1 MKPSRPLFLIALVVV
16 IGVIT
21 WAVLRSAYV
30 SLPPLPWTAVPTL
43 LLLALGEG
51 FSGLNVLL
59 RIRRAPGRRRGP
71 DAGRKP
77 AQKRQKPLDP
87 MAVARLAALGKASAH
102 SAAVIAGVFAGFAA
116 SLASSL
122 DKPTPRHDF
131 FVSGGTFL
139 AACVLVAAA
148 FFLEYA
154 CRVPKDPDE
163 EERDRRASRA

>member
-1 MKPSRPLFLIALVVV
+1 MKPSRPLFLTALVVV
-16 IGVIT
+16 IAVIT

-51 FSGLNVLL
+51 FTGLNVFR
-59 RIRRAPGRRRGP
+59 RIRRRSDKTRRP
-71 DAGRKP
+71 EAGRKP
-77 AQKRQKPLDP
+77 SQKPLDP

-116 SLASSL
+116 NLASSL

-139 AACVLVAAA
+139 AAVVLVAAA

>member
-1 MKPSRPLFLIALVVV
+1 MKPSRPLFLVALVVV
-16 IGVIT
+16 IAVIT
-21 WAVLRSAYV
+21 WAVLRSAYL

-43 LLLALGEG
+43 LLLALGEA
-51 FSGLNVLL
+51 FTGLNVL
-59 RIRRAPGRRRGP
+59 RRLRRRP
-71 DAGRKP
+71 DAARRPEERRKTSP
-77 AQKRQKPLDP
+77 KPLEP

-102 SAAVIAGVFAGFAA
+102 SAAVIAGIFAGFAA

-122 DKPTPRHDF
+122 DKATPRQDF

-139 AACVLVAAA
+139 AAAVLVAAA

-163 EERDRRASRA
+163 EERNRGASRA

>member
-16 IGVIT
+16 IAVIT
-21 WAVLRSAYV
+21 WAVMRSAYV

-51 FSGLNVLL
+51 FTGLNVLL
-59 RIRRAPGRRRGP
+59 RIRRKRDSGRRQGAP
-71 DAGRKP
+71 RKSAP
-77 AQKRQKPLDP
+77 KPLDP

-116 SLASSL
+116 SLVESL

-139 AACVLVAAA
+139 AAAVLVAAA

-154 CRVPKDPDE
+154 CRVPKDPE
-163 EERDRRASRA
+163 EERRDRGVSRA

>member
-1 MKPSRPLFLIALVVV
+1 MKPSRPLFLVALVVV
-16 IGVIT
+16 IAMIT
-21 WAVLRSAYV
+21 WAVLRSAYL

-43 LLLALGEG
+43 LLLALGEA
-51 FSGLNVLL
+51 STGLNVLRRL
-59 RIRRAPGRRRGP
+59 RRRPDGRRRP
-71 DAGRKP
+71 DERRRP
-77 AQKRQKPLDP
+77 SPKPLEP

-102 SAAVIAGVFAGFAA
+102 SAAVIAGIFAGFAA

-122 DKPTPRHDF
+122 DKPTPRQDF

-139 AACVLVAAA
+139 AAAVLVAAA

-163 EERDRRASRA
+163 EERNRGASRA

>member
-1 MKPSRPLFLIALVVV
+1 MKPSRPLFLVALVVV
-16 IGVIT
+16 VAVIS
-21 WAVLRSAYV
+21 WAVLRSTYL

-43 LLLALGEG
+43 LLLALAEG
-51 FSGLNVLL
+51 FTGLNVLR
-59 RIRRAPGRRRGP
+59 RIRRKPGKARMPESGRR
-71 DAGRKP
+71 P
-77 AQKRQKPLDP
+77 APKPLDP

-102 SAAVIAGVFAGFAA
+102 AAAVIAGVFGGFAG

-122 DKPTPRHDF
+122 DKQTPRHDF

-139 AACVLVAAA
+139 AAVVLVAAA

-163 EERDRRASRA
+163 EDRDHRASRA

>member
-16 IGVIT
+16 IAVIT
-21 WAVLRSAYV
+21 WAVLRSAYL

-51 FSGLNVLL
+51 FTGLNVLR
-59 RIRRAPGRRRGP
+59 RIRRKPGRGRGP
-71 DAGRKP
+71 DANRTP
-77 AQKRQKPLDP
+77 APRPLDP

-102 SAAVIAGVFAGFAA
+102 SSAVIAGVFAGFAA

-122 DKPTPRHDF
+122 DKQTPREDF
-131 FVSGGTFL
+131 YVSGGTFL
-139 AACVLVAAA
+139 AAAVLVAAA

-163 EERDRRASRA
+163 EERHRGASRA